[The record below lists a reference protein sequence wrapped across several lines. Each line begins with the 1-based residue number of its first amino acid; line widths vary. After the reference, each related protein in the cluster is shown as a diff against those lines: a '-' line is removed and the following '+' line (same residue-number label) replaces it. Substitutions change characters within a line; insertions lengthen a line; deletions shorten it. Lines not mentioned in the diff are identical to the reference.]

1 MSEEKEPTPSPEI
14 PERNHR
20 CLTLEDI
27 KEALEEAFEGAHER
41 LWANDAWAALIRLRS
56 KPP

>member
-14 PERNHR
+14 PERNRR

-41 LWANDAWAALIRLRS
+41 LWASDAWAALIRLRS